1 MRPSSEARTGFTLI
15 ELMLVLTIVGLLL
28 LMAVPSWRHVQ
39 TEAVTN
45 EAQLTLDR
53 LVILQLRFFQ
63 RHQRYAEAS
72 ELPLLQALAP
82 EIAAQYRLI
91 VVTQGS
97 AAYRLELLPLDPM
110 TLPALSLDHTGRRSR
125 NDAVSDALVD

>member
-1 MRPSSEARTGFTLI
+1 
-15 ELMLVLTIVGLLL
+15 MLVLAIVSLLL
-28 LMAVPSWRHVQ
+28 LVAVPSWRHVQ
-39 TEAVTN
+39 TEAVTS

-63 RHQRYAEAS
+63 RHQRYAEAG

-82 EIAAQYRLI
+82 EIAAHYRLT

-125 NDAVSDALVD
+125 TDAVSDAWVD

>member
-1 MRPSSEARTGFTLI
+1 VRPSSEARTGFTLI
-15 ELMLVLTIVGLLL
+15 ELMLVLAIVSLLL
-28 LMAVPSWRHVQ
+28 VMAVPSWRHVQ
-39 TEAVTN
+39 TEAVIN

-53 LVILQLRFFQ
+53 LVIRQLRFFQ

-110 TLPALSLDHTGRRSR
+110 MLPALSLDHTGRRSR

>member
-15 ELMLVLTIVGLLL
+15 ELLLVLAIGSLLL

-39 TEAVTN
+39 TEAVTS

-72 ELPLLQALAP
+72 ELPLLHALAP
-82 EIAAQYRLI
+82 EIAAQYRLT

-110 TLPALSLDHTGRRSR
+110 MLPALSLDHTGRRSR
-125 NDAVSDALVD
+125 TDA

>member
-15 ELMLVLTIVGLLL
+15 ELMLVLTMVSLLL
-28 LMAVPSWRHVQ
+28 VMAVPSWRHVQ
-39 TEAVTN
+39 TEAIIN
-45 EAQLTLDR
+45 GAQLTLDR
-53 LVILQLRFFQ
+53 LVIRQLRFFQ
-63 RHQRYAEAS
+63 QHQRYAEAR

-82 EIAAQYRLI
+82 EVAAQYRLT

-97 AAYRLELLPLDPM
+97 AAYRLELLPFDSM

-125 NDAVSDALVD
+125 TDVVSDAWVD